1 MPINK
6 GTMRTLIAI
15 FLITQVMNIE
25 SSQAISVGIAA
36 GIKCDDVFRD
46 SQYLVAESPLN
57 EIIKLGNGHK
67 WFGGHVYLLHP
78 GTSQEFVRKV
88 YASETMARM
97 DHDAMIDLEKIF
109 NEADE
114 DFGFVVNPV
123 RNWDG
128 GKVMDLDYTEG
139 LLIEDLDE
147 SNKAHK
153 AILDQYTKAIESF
166 ANYMYVKEGRRYSFE
181 NYLLDYV
188 REKRSVWI
196 EYTDLETG
204 IAHEFWLKADNILYV
219 MGVGFVIFDP
229 N

>member
-1 MPINK
+1 M
-6 GTMRTLIAI
+6 
-15 FLITQVMNIE
+15 
-25 SSQAISVGIAA
+25 
-36 GIKCDDVFRD
+36 
-46 SQYLVAESPLN
+46 
-57 EIIKLGNGHK
+57 
-67 WFGGHVYLLHP
+67 
-78 GTSQEFVRKV
+78 
-88 YASETMARM
+88 
-97 DHDAMIDLEKIF
+97 
-109 NEADE
+109 
-114 DFGFVVNPV
+114 
-123 RNWDG
+123 
-128 GKVMDLDYTEG
+128 
-139 LLIEDLDE
+139 IEDLDE